1 MAAWEELDRAR
12 ETWLRSCRAQAQS
25 WLEQSL
31 PDQGQS
37 YRAKAGAALEEVLE
51 AETHRRD
58 SWDPETFQDRLRERI
73 RQVLAR
79 CHAEALQALQAGIAG
94 RATDMGAG
102 AGSALASRSDTPGGA
117 PVAAGDPR
125 SRVATALRCS
135 GSRWRPP
142 SLGPSVPP
150 AWSLEFH
157 PGSLAFY
164 LPGRWAR
171 RRAVAQVRAA
181 RPEALLEASRHLEQV
196 AREYWDRCLESL
208 DQALELAIQQARAAR
223 ERGTLPGA
231 VPEPS
236 EIDAEAD
243 GCGICADV
251 WQGLYDFF
259 SQFQR
264 QLATDQDAQEQF
276 RIANGFC
283 PAHLWLLERFSS
295 PRGLSAGLPRLVED
309 IARRLVSPGEGAPG
323 DGGRRGVPGLAQAD
337 TCLACQTQDQVTRE
351 AVERLARSL
360 GHAAPPAVATPPP
373 ELCLQHLP
381 LLLDRVEPGQGAALA
396 RRLALRFA
404 RVAEA
409 MAGFGL
415 KFDARRRDLLS
426 AAERDA
432 YREALEWLAG
442 SRHLAGRSR
451 GDS

>member
-1 MAAWEELDRAR
+1 MAAWDEPDRAR

-31 PDQGQS
+31 PDLGQRC
-37 YRAKAGAALEEVLE
+37 RAKAGAALEEVLE
-51 AETHRRD
+51 AETHRRGP
-58 SWDPETFQDRLRERI
+58 WDPEAFQDHLRERI
-73 RQVLAR
+73 RQAFAR
-79 CHAEALQALQAGIAG
+79 CRTEALLVLQAELAG
-94 RATDMGAG
+94 RAADMGAG
-102 AGSALASRSDTPGGA
+102 AGPASASRSDAPGGE
-117 PVAAGDPR
+117 PVEPEDPR
-125 SRVATALRCS
+125 SRVATALRSS
-135 GSRWRPP
+135 GSPWRPP

-157 PGSLAFY
+157 PGPLAFY

-181 RPEALLEASRHLEQV
+181 LPEVLREAARHLEHV

-208 DQALELAIQQARAAR
+208 DQALELAIRQARAAR

-231 VPEPS
+231 VPARPET
-236 EIDAEAD
+236 DAEAD
-243 GCGICADV
+243 GCGICAEV

-264 QLATDQDAQEQF
+264 QLATDQDTQDQF
-276 RIANGFC
+276 RVANGFC
-283 PAHLWLLERFSS
+283 PAHHWLLERFSS

-309 IARRLVSPGEGAPG
+309 LARRLASPGKGAPG
-323 DGGRRGVPGLAQAD
+323 ASGRRRVPGLARAD
-337 TCLACQTQDQVTRE
+337 TCLACQTQERVTRE

-360 GHAAPPAVATPPP
+360 GQAAPQAVETPPP

-381 LLLDRVEPGQGAALA
+381 LLLDRVEPAQGAALA

-409 MAGFGL
+409 MAGFSL
-415 KFDARRRDLLS
+415 KSDARRRDLLS

-432 YREALEWLAG
+432 HREALEWLAG
-442 SRHLAGRSR
+442 NRHLVGRSR
-451 GDS
+451 GNS